1 MRRALFCLCLLAGLS
16 AGAITTN
23 LLVASEGGELVKA
36 RTAAA
41 DDLAR
46 LREEIM
52 AARQAQLQE
61 LQQLAEAAAERQ
73 RALAAQED
81 ELAQLRE
88 RLENAATEATEATA
102 LPQQLRALNRLA
114 EQHGFHPPSADA
126 PQIPAALAERLRHL
140 RNQQQV
146 AQGERAVYD
155 RQGRGVT
162 VPVLQWGAAQQLALG
177 EGADQRGL
185 LIRDGDGN
193 WLIDGPPLPATSPS
207 GSAWIDVSGRLATTS
222 VAPRGLQGFI
232 SRGGPFIWP
241 IFAVALVA
249 LMTAVGRVV
258 VRLRWR
264 RPQGATRALITAPDH
279 LQALSLAKTWQGPV
293 ATVLLGILQSPPSQ
307 RQQQAGAFLAEA
319 EVSLARGLRL
329 LAVLAASAPL
339 LGLLGTVTG
348 MIASFQA
355 LGTGADAEGLSAGI
369 GQALLT
375 TELGLMVA
383 VPTLIV
389 HALLARD
396 ASRWR
401 ARLEAEAL
409 HLLAAL
415 DPDQVHGGAAT
426 ESAP

>member
-1 MRRALFCLCLLAGLS
+1 
-16 AGAITTN
+16 
-23 LLVASEGGELVKA
+23 
-36 RTAAA
+36 
-41 DDLAR
+41 
-46 LREEIM
+46 
-52 AARQAQLQE
+52 
-61 LQQLAEAAAERQ
+61 
-73 RALAAQED
+73 
-81 ELAQLRE
+81 
-88 RLENAATEATEATA
+88 
-102 LPQQLRALNRLA
+102 
-114 EQHGFHPPSADA
+114 
-126 PQIPAALAERLRHL
+126 
-140 RNQQQV
+140 
-146 AQGERAVYD
+146 
-155 RQGRGVT
+155 
-162 VPVLQWGAAQQLALG
+162 
-177 EGADQRGL
+177 
-185 LIRDGDGN
+185 
-193 WLIDGPPLPATSPS
+193 
-207 GSAWIDVSGRLATTS
+207 
-222 VAPRGLQGFI
+222 
-232 SRGGPFIWP
+232 
-241 IFAVALVA
+241 
-249 LMTAVGRVV
+249 MTAVGRVV